1 MQKREIES
9 KKSLKA
15 VGGYAQA
22 IEISG
27 YDRMLFISGQIP
39 VNVDETVPEDFKSQC
54 ETVWQHIDA
63 QLKEADMS
71 SENIVKVTTFLSD
84 RKYADE
90 NSIIRQKYL
99 GTNNPALTVII
110 TGIYDESWLVE
121 IEAIAAA

>member
-1 MQKREIES
+1 MKKIKIKS

-22 IEISG
+22 LEISD
-27 YDRMLFISGQIP
+27 YERMLFISGQIP
-39 VNVDETVPEDFKSQC
+39 VNVDDSVPKDFRSQC
-54 ETVWQHIDA
+54 EIVWQHIDA
-63 QLKEADMS
+63 QLEEANMT

-99 GTNNPALTVII
+99 RENNPALTVII
-110 TGIYDESWLVE
+110 TGIYDENWLVE